1 MQQVRHLF
9 NLTIRNQFMN
19 KYILILFA
27 LTSILFFSCKDEI
40 ETIEREQSNYLPTEV
55 GKYRIYQ
62 VDSFL
67 LEPTFPDRNTSH
79 LVREEVVAS
88 FDDNSGRKSYR
99 VLRTQRKTGSSFWL
113 PIATWYITP
122 DGNNI
127 EQNEDNLTFI
137 KLVYPVKQDKK
148 WNGNVLFENTLVENR
163 KCSTD
168 EFYKNWD
175 YSYAQVNVPA
185 IIDTMSFD
193 STTTVIG
200 VDDGNLIR
208 KRYSKEVYATNVGL
222 IERKEY
228 DLEYNGSTIPPANLG
243 WPERA
248 NCGYTVSMSLVG
260 HN

>member
-1 MQQVRHLF
+1 
-9 NLTIRNQFMN
+9 MN
-19 KYILILFA
+19 KSVIILFA
-27 LTSILFFSCKDEI
+27 LISILCLSCKDEI
-40 ETIEREQSNYLPTEV
+40 ETLDKVEENYLPTEV

-67 LEPTFPDRNTSH
+67 LEPTFPDINTSH
-79 LVREEVVAS
+79 LVREEIVES
-88 FDDNSGRKSYR
+88 FEDNTGRESFR
-99 VLRTQRKTGSSFWL
+99 VLRTQKIAGGNRFI
-113 PIATWYITP
+113 PIASWYITP

-137 KLVYPVKQDKK
+137 KLVYPIKVDKK

-175 YSYAQVNVPA
+175 YSYTQVNTAVT
-185 IIDTMSFD
+185 IDTMTFA
-193 STTTVIG
+193 STATVIG

-208 KRYSKEVYATNVGL
+208 KRYSKEVYAENVGL
-222 IERKEY
+222 IEREEY
-228 DLEYNGSTIPPANLG
+228 DLEYNGSIIPASNLG
-243 WPERA
+243 WPDRA
-248 NCGYTVSMSLVG
+248 NCGYTVTMKLVA